1 MTAAARPVKTVGIVP
16 HVDRELAHELA
27 RTTAAW
33 FAQHG
38 ITVRVPQGPEAI
50 AGLDEYAVSVES
62 FADGL
67 DFAISI
73 GGDGTMLHTVQLVY
87 PAPVPVIG
95 VDVGHLGYLTEI
107 DPKELAD
114 VLPRLVRG
122 DFRVQE
128 RVMLEVDIE
137 SGGPAAGT
145 KYGLNEA
152 VLVKEQSAH
161 MIRLDVT
168 INGSPF
174 TQYAADGIIVAT
186 PTGSTAYSFSARGP
200 IVSPALSCIML
211 TPLSPHMLFDRS
223 LVLAQHEEVEFVICG
238 RQVVCNIDGR
248 QHGPLEDGDRVRCR
262 CAPTPLQLATIHP
275 RDFHQILKSKFGLP
289 DR

>member
-1 MTAAARPVKTVGIVP
+1 MTNGRPVQTVGIVP
-16 HVDRELAHELA
+16 HIDRELAHELA
-27 RTTAAW
+27 RTTAEW
-33 FAQHG
+33 FSQHG
-38 ITVRVPQGPEAI
+38 IGVRVPRGLQTVEGLEPFAVDPE
-50 AGLDEYAVSVES
+50 V

-73 GGDGTMLHTVQLVY
+73 GGDGTMLYTVQLVY

-137 SGGPAAGT
+137 CDSPAAGT
-145 KYGLNEA
+145 RYGLNEA

-161 MIRLDVT
+161 MIRLDVS

-200 IVSPALSCIML
+200 IVSPALSCLLL
-211 TPLSPHMLFDRS
+211 TPLSPHMLFDRT
-223 LVLAQHEEVEFVICG
+223 LVLGQQEEVEFVICG

-248 QHGPLEDGDRVRCR
+248 QHGPLEDGDRVRFR
-262 CAPTPLQLATIHP
+262 CAPTRLQLATIHP
-275 RDFHQILKSKFGLP
+275 RDFHQILKTKFALP

>member
-1 MTAAARPVKTVGIVP
+1 VSAGRPLKTLGIVP
-16 HVDRELAHELA
+16 HIDRELAHELA

-33 FAQHG
+33 FSQHG
-38 ITVRVPQGPEAI
+38 ISVRVPVTDAPI
-50 AGLDEYAVSVES
+50 KGLEPYAVDAEQFV
-62 FADGL
+62 DGL

-73 GGDGTMLHTVQLVY
+73 GGDGTMLYTVQLVY

-114 VLPRLVRG
+114 ALPRLARG

-128 RVMLEVDIE
+128 RVMLEVDID
-137 SGGPAAGT
+137 STGPGAGT
-145 KYGLNEA
+145 RYGLNEA

-161 MIRLDVT
+161 MIRLDVA
-168 INGSPF
+168 INGSSF

-248 QHGPLEDGDRVRCR
+248 EYGPLEDGDRVRCR

-275 RDFHQILKSKFGLP
+275 RDFHQILKTKFALP